1 MLRLGLPIRNCGKC
15 LCPAKRTG
23 VCQAPLTSS
32 MPPRIRLPFIPYT
45 TGSNNNLVRDHM
57 RRQAVQAFEV
67 ERTTFKAI
75 VTDQTL
81 PYSVRQQVQRMFETE
96 VPRDSAA
103 VRVRNRCALTGRG
116 RGVNSFYRISRI
128 MFRTLANEGLIPGV
142 RRHIW

>member
-1 MLRLGLPIRNCGKC
+1 
-15 LCPAKRTG
+15 
-23 VCQAPLTSS
+23 
-32 MPPRIRLPFIPYT
+32 MPPRIRLPFIPYVI
-45 TGSNNNLVRDHM
+45 GSNNNLVRDHM
-57 RRQAVQAFEV
+57 RRQAVRHFEV

-75 VTDQTL
+75 VTDQSL

-116 RGVNSFYRISRI
+116 RGVNSFYKVSRI

-142 RRHIW
+142 RRHNW